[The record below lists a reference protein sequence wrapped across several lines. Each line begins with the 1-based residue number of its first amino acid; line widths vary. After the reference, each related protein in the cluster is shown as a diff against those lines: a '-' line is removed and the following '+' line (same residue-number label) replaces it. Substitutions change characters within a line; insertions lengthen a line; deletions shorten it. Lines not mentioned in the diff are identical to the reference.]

1 MKPSVSKIF
10 GDKFN
15 PEVRCAVGDDDSFQ
29 ICASGKCTELMA
41 FKIDTKSKSFVKHKK
56 LLDRPGLIFHITKTY
71 DYVVASPDEGS
82 VTADNSVIQE
92 LSTIIDGSSPDKGS
106 VSADNSFIQ
115 KLFTFIDGSSPDKDY
130 PTVDCSIREID
141 STIWTS
147 SSLYEDLERYDSDT
161 SSKVLCLAVDESL
174 LDSRGLACL
183 AVTFCIVLNG
193 GAETVRSRD
202 LICRKASIM
211 SGDTCFYLRN
221 SEFEHA
227 DKVYE
232 YAFQMLKKY
241 DSTAF
246 EEPSFMICPSPDIF
260 FICRLLRVRYFGK
273 EILAS
278 VENYIKHTAPYVR
291 IRKGSLILV
300 LDKEQPAQVDKRLIW
315 IPQQMNYLISD
326 LKDRKMLVPVDD
338 SQLRSCV
345 SFVSEKATEISDIRY
360 KIYRLCEDVVCNSEN
375 RAGVFINGGLNLPFE
390 QCWTYEDTHF
400 YYSTRKET
408 NGLSGSVFLYQ
419 LWDQQIVQ
427 LCYGSRID
435 GLIGRSAEQK
445 QYLKELTGQKRLKKI
460 HGGYMLMEDMFFSSC
475 AQAASFI
482 CANATDKKDLFVKNT
497 LKLPYL

>member
-41 FKIDTKSKSFVKHKK
+41 FKIDTKSKSYVKHKK
-56 LLDRPGLIFHITKTY
+56 LLDRPGLIFQIRKIY
-71 DYVVASPDEGS
+71 DYVGGSPENGR
-82 VTADNSVIQE
+82 VTADDLVM
-92 LSTIIDGSSPDKGS
+92 L
-106 VSADNSFIQ
+106 
-115 KLFTFIDGSSPDKDY
+115 KLCSIVDGSSPDKDY
-130 PTVDCSIREID
+130 PTVYGSIREIV
-141 STIWTS
+141 STIGTS
-147 SSLYEDLERYDSDT
+147 LSLYEDLERYDSDT
-161 SSKVLCLAVDESL
+161 GSKVLCLAVDESL

-193 GAETVRSRD
+193 GAELARATD
-202 LICRKASIM
+202 YICRRASIM
-211 SGDTCFYLRN
+211 SGDTYFYLSN

-232 YAFQMLKKY
+232 YALQMLMKY

-246 EEPSFMICPSPDIF
+246 VEPSFGICPSPDIF

-278 VENYIKHTAPYVR
+278 VEDYIKHTAPYVR
-291 IRKGSLILV
+291 IRKGSLIIV
-300 LDKEQPAQVDKRLIW
+300 LDKEQPAQVNKSLIW
-315 IPQQMNYLISD
+315 VPQQMNSLISE

-338 SQLRSCV
+338 SQLRSFI
-345 SFVSEKATEISDIRY
+345 SYVSEEVTELSDIRY

-375 RAGVFINGGLNLPFE
+375 RAEMFINGGLNLPFD
-390 QCWTYEDTHF
+390 QCWTYKDTHF

-408 NGLSGSVFLYQ
+408 DGPSGDVFFYQ
-419 LWDQQIVQ
+419 LWDQRIVQ

-435 GLIGRSAEQK
+435 GLIGRTAEQK

-482 CANATDKKDLFVKNT
+482 CANATDRKDLFVKNICRFY
-497 LKLPYL
+497 YL

>member
-15 PEVRCAVGDDDSFQ
+15 PEVRCAVVDDDSFQ
-29 ICASGKCTELMA
+29 ICASGKCNELMA

-56 LLDRPGLIFHITKTY
+56 LLNRPGLIFHIRKIY
-71 DYVVASPDEGS
+71 DYVGGSPDKGS
-82 VTADNSVIQE
+82 VTADNSVIQVLSSMIDGSSPDKGSVSADNSVIQE
-92 LSTIIDGSSPDKGS
+92 LSTIIDGSSPDK
-106 VSADNSFIQ
+106 
-115 KLFTFIDGSSPDKDY
+115 DY
-130 PTVDCSIREID
+130 PTVDCSIIEIV

-147 SSLYEDLERYDSDT
+147 SSLYEDLERYYSDT
-161 SSKVLCLAVDESL
+161 SGKVLCLAVDESL

-246 EEPSFMICPSPDIF
+246 AEPSFGICPSHAIF
-260 FICRLLRVRYFGK
+260 FKCRLLRVRYFGK

-315 IPQQMNYLISD
+315 VPQQMNYLISD

-338 SQLRSCV
+338 SQLRSFV
-345 SFVSEKATEISDIRY
+345 SYVSEKATEISDIRY

-375 RAGVFINGGLNLPFE
+375 RAGVFINGGLNLPFD

-400 YYSTRKET
+400 SYSTRKGT
-408 NGLSGSVFLYQ
+408 NGQSGSVFLYQ